1 MKTIIQQRLAD
12 AISMDLPELIER
24 ECRLPRIPNKAYAI
38 IGMRRTGKTY
48 FLYQT
53 MKRCLEQGVD
63 RSRLV
68 YFNFEDERL
77 SDMTFNDLHWISDE
91 YFVMFP
97 ENRSEKVH
105 FLFDEIQL
113 VERWEK
119 YVRRLMDTENVQVYV
134 SGSSA
139 KMLSREIASSMRGRS
154 VEAVVYPY
162 SYREFLKGRNI
173 DAPRSPRR
181 INKQM
186 RALLENQLQKYL
198 TAGGFPE
205 AQGLT
210 PQDRHLLLQGYV
222 NTVLFRDIV
231 DRFKVTNIGVL
242 KRLIR
247 HLLRNPGS
255 PFTVNKFY
263 NHLKSQGIRVAKTTL
278 HEYLDYLQD
287 VFLVRTIH
295 IYTQSERKR
304 MVNPIKPYVIDTG
317 LAASCSLMRE
327 PDIGHLLENCVF
339 MELCR
344 RHARITYLNTRSG
357 YEVDFV
363 AEGQDGTVEAIQVSA
378 DISDPVTRE
387 RECRALYEAGSAIPD
402 AHLLL
407 INISEEST
415 IETETGTIRIM
426 PAWKWLLKPQ
436 APRGTSNHHTRP
448 IVSH

>member
-12 AISMDLPELIER
+12 AVSMDLPELIER
-24 ECRLPRIPNKAYAI
+24 ECRLPTIPKKAYAI

-91 YFVMFP
+91 YFTMFP
-97 ENRSEKVH
+97 ENRRDKVH
-105 FLFDEIQL
+105 FFFDEIQL
-113 VERWEK
+113 VEGWEK

-154 VEAVVYPY
+154 VEAAIYPY
-162 SYREFLKGRNI
+162 SYREFLKAQKI
-173 DAPRSPRR
+173 DVPGSVRK
-181 INKQM
+181 INKEM
-186 RALLENQLQKYL
+186 RSLLENQLQKYV
-198 TAGGFPE
+198 TEGGFPE
-205 AQGLT
+205 AQGLM
-210 PQDRHLLLQGYV
+210 PPDRHLLLQGYV

-231 DRFKVTNIGVL
+231 DRFGVTNIGVL
-242 KRLIR
+242 KQLIR

-255 PFTVNKFY
+255 AFTVNKFY
-263 NHLKSQGIRVAKTTL
+263 NQLKSQGIRVAKTTL
-278 HEYLDYLQD
+278 HEYLDHVED

-317 LAASCSLMRE
+317 LAASYALMDE
-327 PDIGHLLENCVF
+327 ADMGHLLENCIF

-344 RHARITYLNTRSG
+344 RHARISYLKTASG

-363 AEGQDGTVEAIQVSA
+363 VEGKSGAIEAIQVSA
-378 DISDPVTRE
+378 DISNPTTRE
-387 RECRALYEAGSAIPD
+387 RECRALEEAASAMPD
-402 AHLLL
+402 APLVL
-407 INISEEST
+407 INVSEEST
-415 IETETGTIRIM
+415 IERQGCTIRIM
-426 PAWKWLLKPQ
+426 PAWKWLL
-436 APRGTSNHHTRP
+436 RP
-448 IVSH
+448 